1 METAKKTK
9 PRKYVLIRIIICLS
23 VILAGVFGMKMLSK
37 LKKPPAETQVEERP
51 LRVET
56 LTAVKKDAPVVI
68 SGYGEMR
75 VLNTF
80 AISPEVAGK
89 IVAVHPLLEIG
100 ETIPKGELLF
110 KIDSRDYAAYYKEAQ
125 ASADRAKIAI
135 QRLEKQYEI
144 DKQRIKTLKRN
155 RSLAEREFKRLQKLL
170 DENQVGT
177 RSRVD
182 AAEQALNSAIDRYD
196 LMALTLALY
205 PIQISEA
212 RTSLVAARAQS
223 EIADIRLQRCEV
235 YASFDGRVKAV
246 TLEAGQ
252 YVMPGQNVITL
263 ADDALL
269 EIHVPLDSRDVRQW
283 LRFDDNPS
291 LAKTAWF
298 AHPEPVVC
306 KIRWT
311 EDREGHSW
319 EGQLNRVVKF
329 DKLTRT
335 LTVAIRVA
343 AADAL
348 ADDPR
353 KLPLVEGMF
362 CIVEIPGRTLR
373 NVIAVPQW
381 AVSFKN
387 TVYLAADN
395 HLKTLPVTVAHKA
408 DDQAYISVGL
418 NEGDI
423 VITTRLT
430 DTLENALVEIIA
442 QSKDQ

>member
-1 METAKKTK
+1 METAKNKR
-9 PRKYVLIRIIICLS
+9 PRQYILIRIIICLA

-37 LKKPPAETQVEERP
+37 LKKPPAETQVKERP

-100 ETIPKGELLF
+100 ETIPAGEVLF
-110 KIDSRDYAAYYKEAQ
+110 KIDSRDYTAYYKEAQ
-125 ASADRAKIAI
+125 ASVERAKIAI

-144 DKQRIKTLKRN
+144 DKQRIRTLKRN
-155 RSLAEREFKRLQKLL
+155 RILAEREFKRLQKLL

-182 AAEQALNSAIDRYD
+182 TAEQALNSAIDRYD
-196 LMALTLALY
+196 LMAQTLALS
-205 PIQISEA
+205 PILISEA
-212 RTSLVAARAQS
+212 RSSLAAARAQL
-223 EIADIRLQRCEV
+223 EIAQIRLQRCEV
-235 YASFDGRVKAV
+235 HAPFDGRVKAV
-246 TLEAGQ
+246 TLETGQ
-252 YVMPGQNVITL
+252 YVTPGQNVITL

-269 EIHVPLDSRDVRQW
+269 EINVPLDSRDARQW
-283 LRFDDNPS
+283 LRFSDNPS

-298 AHPEPVVC
+298 AHLEPVVC

-311 EDREGHSW
+311 EDRKGHFW

-335 LTVAIRVA
+335 LTVAIRIA
-343 AADAL
+343 AANAL
-348 ADDPR
+348 ADDSR

-362 CIVEIPGRTLR
+362 CIVEIPGRTLH

-381 AVSFKN
+381 SVRFKN

-395 HLKTLPVTVAHKA
+395 HLKTLPVTVVHKS
-408 DDQAYISVGL
+408 DSKAYISAGL
-418 NEGDI
+418 NAGDI

-430 DTLENALVEIIA
+430 DPLENALVEIIA
-442 QSKDQ
+442 QEE